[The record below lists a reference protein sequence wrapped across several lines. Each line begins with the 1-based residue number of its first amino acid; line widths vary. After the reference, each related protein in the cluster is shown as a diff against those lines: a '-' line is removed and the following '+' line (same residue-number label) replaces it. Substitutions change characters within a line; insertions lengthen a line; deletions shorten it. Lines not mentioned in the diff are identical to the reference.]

1 MRSLLQLML
10 LSILSI
16 SSVQA
21 ELLDFKPDSLPSL
34 VERHAGEHFLLFVWS
49 IDCPAC
55 KNDLANLSKL
65 KQEVP
70 NNRII
75 LLNSDGE
82 LSSEKVAQAIAEFG
96 LQDLENWKFADSATA
111 RLRYKL
117 DQNWAGELPRSYF
130 YAADGSRR
138 AFSGSLDADRLK
150 AWLLREQQR

>member
-1 MRSLLQLML
+1 MRSLVQLLL
-10 LSILSI
+10 LSFSLLSI

-21 ELLDFKPDSLPSL
+21 ELLDFKSDSLPNI
-34 VERHAGEHFLLFVWS
+34 VERQAGERFLLFVWS

-55 KNDLANLSKL
+55 KNDLANFSKL

-70 NNRII
+70 SNRII

-82 LSSEKVAQAIAEFG
+82 ISSEKVVQTIAEFG

-130 YAADGSRR
+130 YAADGSRQ
-138 AFSGSLDADRLK
+138 AFSGSLDTDQLK
-150 AWLLREQQR
+150 LWLLQE